1 MSKYSKGSNAEREL
15 IKKAFS
21 LGFAAARTAGSGST
35 PLPAPDLVILGKN
48 LKLGIE
54 SKAWTAEYLHLDLK
68 QMNEL
73 IEWGKKAEAIV
84 YIGWK
89 KNREGWQFLL
99 PEQFNKREKNYI
111 ISWNKAKQI
120 GVSFEVVLGLQK
132 QLK

>member
-35 PLPAPDLVILGKN
+35 PLPAPDLVILGKD
-48 LKLGIE
+48 LKLGVE
-54 SKAWTAEYLHLDLK
+54 SKAWNANYLHLDSK

-73 IEWGKKAEAIV
+73 ILWGEKAGAKIF
-84 YIGWK
+84 IGWK
-89 KNREGWQFLL
+89 KNREGWSFLT
-99 PEQFNKREKNYI
+99 PNQFNKANKNFL
-111 ISWNKAKQI
+111 ISWKKAKQV
-120 GVSFEVVLGLQK
+120 GVSFEVILGLQK